1 MQQLPVGVT
10 GTLYAGGIGVSD
22 GYCENKELTDERF
35 ITLSKNGM
43 KVYNTGDRG
52 HYRADGAIIF
62 DGREDRQVKIN
73 GKRIELSAIASV
85 AEEYAGA
92 DRAAAIKT
100 DDNMLVLF
108 YTGCSEMSRAKLSEF
123 LPDYMLPGNFIHI
136 DSMPV
141 TANSKVDINEL
152 TKIYKAERKKK
163 NTQQSEISGSDEIEK
178 ILKDKFCELLGIS
191 TDEVELDSDF
201 FAMGGD
207 SLIAMKLLSQLRETF
222 EVNVSLTDLFTTSTI
237 REMHALLTEKGA
249 VLKK

>member
-1 MQQLPVGVT
+1 MQVQTGRQL
-10 GTLYAGGIGVSD
+10 S
-22 GYCENKELTDERF
+22 R
-35 ITLSKNGM
+35 
-43 KVYNTGDRG
+43 R
-52 HYRADGAIIF
+52 
-62 DGREDRQVKIN
+62 
-73 GKRIELSAIASV
+73 
-85 AEEYAGA
+85 
-92 DRAAAIKT
+92 